1 MHARDYEGRRAR
13 SQGRGFPCRALAPL
27 SLPRYGRAGFEKNE
41 TEARTMDMTGEY
53 RIAAPRQKVWEALND
68 PDILKQCIPGCEKI
82 DKLSPTEMTATVRAK
97 VGPVS
102 ARFGGKV
109 TLSDLDPPNGYRI
122 SGEGTGG
129 PAGFAKGG
137 ATVKL
142 ADDGDGT
149 KLSYVVEANVGGKL
163 AQIGSRLIDATARQ
177 MAENFF
183 AKFAEIVGG
192 PAPAPAAAAPAAPE
206 PAAPAQPA
214 PAQAAPQP
222 APTATAQPVPR
233 QPAPLPPSPPSK
245 RISPTLWVTI
255 LAAVVIIILYFF
267 TRG

>member
-1 MHARDYEGRRAR
+1 
-13 SQGRGFPCRALAPL
+13 
-27 SLPRYGRAGFEKNE
+27 
-41 TEARTMDMTGEY
+41 MDMTGEY
-53 RIAAPRQKVWEALND
+53 RVAAPRQKVWEALND

-109 TLSDLDPPNGYRI
+109 TLSDLDPPNGYKI

-163 AQIGSRLIDATARQ
+163 AQIGSRLIDATARK
-177 MAENFF
+177 MADEFF
-183 AKFAEIVGG
+183 TRFATVVG
-192 PAPAPAAAAPAAPE
+192 AAAAAPAA
-206 PAAPAQPA
+206 AAASRAAATTTRTTADISMRMAASPSDRPA
-214 PAQAAPQP
+214 PPERKSVHPAIWAALL
-222 APTATAQPVPR
+222 TG
-233 QPAPLPPSPPSK
+233 L
-245 RISPTLWVTI
+245 I
-255 LAAVVIIILYFF
+255 AVLLYLYA
-267 TRG
+267 RS